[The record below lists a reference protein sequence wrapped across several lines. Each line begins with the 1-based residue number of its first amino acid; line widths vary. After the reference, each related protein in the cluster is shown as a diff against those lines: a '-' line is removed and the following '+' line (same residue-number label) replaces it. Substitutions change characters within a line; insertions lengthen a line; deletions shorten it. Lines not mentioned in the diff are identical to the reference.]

1 MARSLN
7 QFNALTFDCY
17 GTLIDWETGI
27 WDALQPVLMANG
39 RDDITR
45 EAALEAFGTQE
56 SAQQAATPAMIYPE
70 LLKRVHR
77 TVAKKFS
84 LDTTEAMDA
93 AFGAS
98 LPHWPA
104 FSDTA
109 DALRALKKRYKLI
122 ILSNVNRDGLAA
134 SNRKLGVTFDAVYTA
149 EDIGS
154 YKPDPR
160 NFDYL
165 LTHLRDEFG
174 LESRDILHTAQSLF
188 HDHTPA
194 RAAGLATAWIDRQGL
209 SQGGRWGAT
218 AQVAERPDVDFLY
231 PTLGAMADAANV
243 AV

>member
-1 MARSLN
+1 MARSLSE
-7 QFNALTFDCY
+7 FKALTFDCY

-27 WDALQPVLMANG
+27 WDALQPVLLANG
-39 RDDITR
+39 RNDVTR
-45 EAALEAFGTQE
+45 ETVLEAFGTAE

-77 TVAKKFS
+77 TVAEKFS

-93 AFGAS
+93 DFGAS

-104 FSDTA
+104 FPDTA
-109 DALRALKKRYKLI
+109 EALRALKKRYKLI
-122 ILSNVNRDGLAA
+122 ILSNVNRSGFAS

-149 EDIGS
+149 EEIGS

-174 LESRDILHTAQSLF
+174 LESSDILHTAQSLF

-194 RAAGLATAWIDRQGL
+194 GAAGLATAWIDRQGL
-209 SQGGRWGAT
+209 SQGGHWGAT
-218 AQVAERPDVDFLY
+218 ARVADRPAVDFLF
-231 PTLGAMADAANV
+231 PTLGAMADAVNA